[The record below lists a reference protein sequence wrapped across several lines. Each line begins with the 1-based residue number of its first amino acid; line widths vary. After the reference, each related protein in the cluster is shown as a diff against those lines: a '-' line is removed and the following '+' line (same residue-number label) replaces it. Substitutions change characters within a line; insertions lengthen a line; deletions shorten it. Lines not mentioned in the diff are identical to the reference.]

1 MSELVTYQSGT
12 CAAGSAIMAIFYSS
26 SLTGAT
32 CAPTSCQGSG
42 SIGVST
48 ACNGS
53 ASHAISQISGSAI
66 VASYYSDAA
75 CSSASSVQT
84 VAIVL
89 DKCISFGASGTVTMA
104 FKYTYDAAKGFDV
117 GVYTD
122 AACTVKSTSTFTT
135 STSGGIPQCEGI
147 SMPSAGQCLKIPDSC
162 VDVMK
167 QSFQS
172 QSTIGSFMFS
182 ISGSGGNSGSGNSA
196 PSTTAGSS
204 SAGTGTGTGGAAVT
218 TTKSGSSP
226 LTVASGLL
234 LAMLFV

>member
-12 CAAGSAIMAIFYSS
+12 CAAGSAVMAIFSSS
-26 SLTGAT
+26 SLTGTT

-89 DKCISFGASGTVTMA
+89 DKCISF
-104 FKYTYDAAKGFDV
+104 
-117 GVYTD
+117 
-122 AACTVKSTSTFTT
+122 
-135 STSGGIPQCEGI
+135 
-147 SMPSAGQCLKIPDSC
+147 
-162 VDVMK
+162 
-167 QSFQS
+167 
-172 QSTIGSFMFS
+172 
-182 ISGSGGNSGSGNSA
+182 
-196 PSTTAGSS
+196 
-204 SAGTGTGTGGAAVT
+204 
-218 TTKSGSSP
+218 
-226 LTVASGLL
+226 
-234 LAMLFV
+234 